1 MGAGLATGAT
11 TVSKRYTWINHE
23 TSLATGKLVAA
34 SSIEAG
40 TIPENAVGGE
50 VRLEK
55 PWRAAPIPQW
65 LQVDL
70 QGAFQIG
77 KVAVILFWDGRRY
90 YQYTVEVSTDGKTW
104 TQVVDMSKNTA
115 PGTDKG
121 FTREFKPTPGR
132 HLKVN
137 MLKNSSNP
145 GAHLVELQV
154 YETRK

>member
-77 KVAVILFWDGRRY
+77 KVAEVNSVIYYGPTILEQAGLIRPQSPWYARRPIMITRNDYNLKLFNGMGTRPLA
-90 YQYTVEVSTDGKTW
+90 
-104 TQVVDMSKNTA
+104 A
-115 PGTDKG
+115 PRG
-121 FTREFKPTPGR
+121 
-132 HLKVN
+132 
-137 MLKNSSNP
+137 
-145 GAHLVELQV
+145 
-154 YETRK
+154 